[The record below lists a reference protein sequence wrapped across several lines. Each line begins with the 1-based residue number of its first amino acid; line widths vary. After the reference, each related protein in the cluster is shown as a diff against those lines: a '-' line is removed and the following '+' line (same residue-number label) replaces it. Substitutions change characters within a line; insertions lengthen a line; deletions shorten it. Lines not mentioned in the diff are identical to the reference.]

1 MCCDPYFFRTQTFLL
16 HAKLKS
22 DDDNDDGD
30 DDVRYNVASEFDLT
44 SGKT

>member
-16 HAKLKS
+16 HAKLNS
-22 DDDNDDGD
+22 DDDGDDDGD
-30 DDVRYNVASEFDLT
+30 DDVRYNVASDLT

>member
-16 HAKLKS
+16 HAKMNS
-22 DDDNDDGD
+22 DDDGDGD
-30 DDVRYNVASEFDLT
+30 DDVRYNVASDLT

>member
-16 HAKLKS
+16 HAKLNS
-22 DDDNDDGD
+22 DDDDGNGD
-30 DDVRYNVASEFDLT
+30 DDVRYNVASDLT